1 MSQLKVRSF
10 GKSDTGLVRS
20 ENQDV
25 LVIEPELGLFLVADG
40 MGGAASGELASSIF
54 AQAALKIFSALKAHS
69 EQERSDAVQA
79 AFKLAHEK
87 IQDHVRKH
95 PDDQGMGCTA
105 ELATFFDESCCLGH
119 VGDSRTYLLRGDEL
133 RQLTRD
139 HSLVQDQIDHG
150 LITSEQAKSH
160 PLRNAI
166 LRSVGVDENLAVD
179 FIRGDILRDDI
190 FLLCTDGLTSML
202 DEILIRQVI
211 SAKLSLSQKVNRLI
225 EEANSAGGHDN
236 ITVVLCEIGIAS

>member
-1 MSQLKVRSF
+1 MSQLKVTSF

-54 AQAALKIFSALKAHS
+54 AQAALEVFSALKAHP
-69 EQERSDAVQA
+69 EQERFDVVQA
-79 AFKLAHEK
+79 AFKLAHER

-95 PDDQGMGCTA
+95 TGDQGMGCTA
-105 ELATFFDESCCLGH
+105 ELAAFFDESCCLGH
-119 VGDSRTYLLRGDEL
+119 VGDSRTYLLRGDEFK
-133 RQLTRD
+133 QLTRD
-139 HSLVQDQIDHG
+139 HSVVQNQIDRG
-150 LITSEQAKSH
+150 LITAEQAKSH
-160 PLRNAI
+160 PVRNVI
-166 LRSVGVDENLAVD
+166 DRSVGVEENLAVD
-179 FIRGDILRDDI
+179 LIKGTVLPGDI

-202 DEILIRQVI
+202 DDIWIKQVLLT
-211 SAKLSLSQKVNRLI
+211 KLNLVQKVNRLI

-236 ITVVLCEIGIAS
+236 ITVVLCEIGRA